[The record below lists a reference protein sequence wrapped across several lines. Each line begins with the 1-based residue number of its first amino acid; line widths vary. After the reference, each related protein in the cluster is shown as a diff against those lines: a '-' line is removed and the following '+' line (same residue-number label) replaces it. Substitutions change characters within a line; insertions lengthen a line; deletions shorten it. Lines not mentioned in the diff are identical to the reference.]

1 MAQKPWEL
9 GLTVYDDE
17 AALLDGLQRREP
29 LACTCLLKRHAPR
42 LYRLA
47 LHFTGDPD
55 EAEDVLQESFINACA
70 HIADFAAQSR
80 LETWLHRIVVNTA
93 LGRLRQQ
100 QAAANRIVAPAAAT
114 LGDLPADAATD
125 PSRLLL
131 DAELRDTLE
140 QSLLALPTAL
150 RVAFVLR
157 DLEGLSTRE
166 AATAL
171 GISEAALKVRLHR
184 AHLALR
190 ADLAP
195 YLTDDAPALPDA
207 TARRLLDQLCAPPTH
222 D

>member
-1 MAQKPWEL
+1 
-9 GLTVYDDE
+9 
-17 AALLDGLQRREP
+17 
-29 LACTCLLKRHAPR
+29 
-42 LYRLA
+42 
-47 LHFTGDPD
+47 
-55 EAEDVLQESFINACA
+55 LQESFINACA

-93 LGRLRQQ
+93 LGRLRQR
-100 QAAANRIVAPAAAT
+100 QAAATRIVAPHAAAAAT

-131 DAELRDTLE
+131 NAELRDTLE
-140 QSLLALPTAL
+140 QSLLALPTTL
-150 RVAFVLR
+150 RAAFVLR

-171 GISEAALKVRLHR
+171 GIGESALKVRLHR

-207 TARRLLDQLCAPPTH
+207 TEPHLLDQRCAPPTH